1 MVTVSLIQLWE
12 HLVVCLVN
20 LSLHFLYLKRTL
32 TDNSH
37 LNLQSLRNQARVTN
51 QRKLIKLPM
60 RKLKRRQQMMQ
71 KMQSHKVLN
80 QAKLIKLRMMELPL
94 PVLSNPS
101 SQMIQVPNQRSK
113 KRDGSPNKTSKTS
126 FISTFLKNYQLK
138 RCSLPSVTLM
148 ASSLLVLAQ
157 SQWQ

>member
-51 QRKLIKLPM
+51 LRKLIKLPM

>member
-1 MVTVSLIQLWE
+1 METVSLIQLWE
-12 HLVVCLVN
+12 HWVVFLVN
-20 LSLHFLYLKRTL
+20 LSLHLLCLKRTL

-60 RKLKRRQQMMQ
+60 RKLKRRQLMMQ

-101 SQMIQVPNQRSK
+101 LQMIQVLNQQSK
-113 KRDGSPNKTSKTS
+113 KRDGSRNKTSRTS
-126 FISTFLKNYQLK
+126 FISSFLKSYQLK
-138 RCSLPSVTLM
+138 RCSLLSVTLT
-148 ASSLLVLAQ
+148 ASSLLV
-157 SQWQ
+157 